1 MVARLDTFQML
12 THLDIIKID
21 LCQLIN
27 YSMRLLYMNKIFYI
41 GQMYDLN
48 CFKELP

>member
-12 THLDIIKID
+12 THLDIIQID

-27 YSMRLLYMNKIFYI
+27 YSMRLFYTNKIFYTNE
-41 GQMYDLN
+41 MYDLN
-48 CFKELP
+48 CFKEQP